1 MTGSKAT
8 GIVLALIC
16 IALACLPAAAHGAL
30 TPWRLDPRGGWEPL
44 EPVNPYATIQ
54 GGNPVSGWGNAGSSA
69 VQITARAEVAF
80 DVNRAELT
88 ADFAPTSREI
98 IESDPRLFVSP
109 LGRRLEWKVIL
120 TVRNPNDIPMHGA
133 KVQGSFGPAFRA
145 TLSGRSQGDARIAGE
160 DPRGMLP
167 MDASFVWD
175 VGDLGPNEAA
185 RAEISVVTRRD
196 SSGRQEFAQEGVY
209 PVDSG
214 FKLTYSLLGKAQVRN
229 TSPCSVI
236 ARVNPEALRPD
247 GGPYDVAQKPIEQDW
262 PFPERPFLE
271 RPVPVRPGLTNALPV
286 KLGVGGNVPIGGG
299 QGGIAPSVSVKQS
312 GELAHITRV
321 HGTGMFKV
329 IATGLSDNIGVED
342 DKFTVPAGEAAEWK
356 VEIWVEN
363 PYPQSPSVVQPQGQ
377 PEGWNGFIVTL
388 PFGADLAAEEI
399 GRSVYVPGNPDI
411 HDGVLKIVE
420 DYPAPGITR
429 IKVIWDWHQ
438 EKGYRFLP
446 GSKAYLSLKVTTG
459 GLPPS
464 SEDLVFCGRSIEDPI
479 NMEYNPV
486 GSGYWHQVPLDQ
498 ILIKS
503 AGEPHADVS
512 VTATRIDWRVRKPGT
527 YAALATTVTA
537 SGIGTLS
544 MQFSEFA
551 DLLGTDGVPGA
562 IAAFYGFGDDLAAA
576 EAGRWI
582 SAADLN
588 NTTRHIDLSE
598 PEPVLMWSKISVGEE
613 VSSAEYEN
621 EGVITFI
628 VSNTQIG
635 EGN

>member
-1 MTGSKAT
+1 MTGSKSW
-8 GIVLALIC
+8 GRILVLVCIV
-16 IALACLPAAAHGAL
+16 LACLPQVAIGAL
-30 TPWRLDPRGGWEPL
+30 TPWRLDPWGGWEAL

-54 GGNPVSGWGNAGSSA
+54 GANPVSGSGNAGSSA

-80 DVNRAELT
+80 DVTKAELT
-88 ADFAPTSREI
+88 ADFVPVSREI
-98 IESDPRLFVSP
+98 IESDPRLFVAP
-109 LGRRLEWKVIL
+109 LGRRLEWKIIL

-145 TLSGRSQGDARIAGE
+145 TLSGRSQGDARITGD

-167 MDASFVWD
+167 IDASFLWD
-175 VGDLGPNEAA
+175 IGDLGPNEAA
-185 RAEISVVTRRD
+185 RAEISVATRRD

-209 PVDSG
+209 PIDTG

-262 PFPERPFLE
+262 PFPERPFPE
-271 RPVPVRPGLTNALPV
+271 RPVPVRPGLTNPLPA
-286 KLGVGGNVPIGGG
+286 KPGVGGSVPIGAG

-312 GELAHITRV
+312 GEPAMITRAHHFV
-321 HGTGMFKV
+321 GENVDGSFMLV
-329 IATGLSDNIGVED
+329 ATGVSDNVGVED
-342 DKFTVPAGEAAEWK
+342 DKFTVPTGEEAEWI
-356 VEIWVEN
+356 VEIQVDNWESQPPSAVE
-363 PYPQSPSVVQPQGQ
+363 
-377 PEGWNGFIVTL
+377 WNGWTVTLLFGEHLTAEEIERVVTL
-388 PFGADLAAEEI
+388 PDPTVE
-399 GRSVYVPGNPDI
+399 N
-411 HDGVLKIVE
+411 DGELTIE
-420 DYPAPGITR
+420 TDYPEPGITR
-429 IKVIWDWHQ
+429 VRLIWRWQ
-438 EKGYRFLP
+438 QKANKKFVP
-446 GSKAYLSLKVTTG
+446 GSRAYLALKVKTN

-464 SEDLVFCGRSIEDPI
+464 EKNLIFCDSI

-486 GSGYWHQVPLDQ
+486 GSGYWHQVPLNQ

-512 VTATRIDWRVRKPGT
+512 VTATRLDWRVRKPGT

-551 DLLGTDGVPGA
+551 DLSSADGVLGT
-562 IAAFYGFGDDLAAA
+562 IAAFYGFGDDLATA
-576 EAGRWI
+576 EAGGWI
-582 SAADLN
+582 SALELN
-588 NTTRHIDLSE
+588 NKTRYIDLSE
-598 PEPVLMWSKISVGEE
+598 PVPVLMWSKISVGEE

>member
-1 MTGSKAT
+1 MTGSKSL
-8 GIVLALIC
+8 GRVLALVC
-16 IALACLPAAAHGAL
+16 IVLACLPAAAHGAL
-30 TPWRLDPRGGWEPL
+30 TPWRLDPWGGWEAL

-80 DVNRAELT
+80 DANKAELT
-88 ADFAPTSREI
+88 ADFVPVSREI
-98 IESDPRLFVSP
+98 IESDPRLFIAP

-145 TLSGRSQGDARIAGE
+145 TLSGRSQGDARITGD

-185 RAEISVVTRRD
+185 RAEISVATRRD

-262 PFPERPFLE
+262 PFPERPFPE
-271 RPVPVRPGLTNALPV
+271 RPVPVRPGPTNPLPA
-286 KLGVGGNVPIGGG
+286 KPGTGLP
-299 QGGIAPSVSVKQS
+299 AATEPPSVQNGKATIMRKAPELTAEQIAQLEESGDVIHKDPKGRFSVTAVGITDNINEVDGRFVVPQGEKAEWEVDLAVKNIFWLTPWS
-312 GELAHITRV
+312 SWEATLDFGPELKVELAEGSPSSNSAVTI
-321 HGTGMFKV
+321 
-329 IATGLSDNIGVED
+329 
-342 DKFTVPAGEAAEWK
+342 
-356 VEIWVEN
+356 VEN
-363 PYPQSPSVVQPQGQ
+363 PETGTLVVWRNKGALLAGRKATAKLKVSTRGPGHYEGPGQ
-377 PEGWNGFIVTL
+377 YVFAENIELNYSYCLIFIPVSDTV
-388 PFGADLAAEEI
+388 E
-399 GRSVYVPGNPDI
+399 
-411 HDGVLKIVE
+411 LKSINVDVE
-420 DYPAPGITR
+420 DA
-429 IKVIWDWHQ
+429 
-438 EKGYRFLP
+438 
-446 GSKAYLSLKVTTG
+446 
-459 GLPPS
+459 PPS
-464 SEDLVFCGRSIEDPI
+464 AEIS
-479 NMEYNPV
+479 
-486 GSGYWHQVPLDQ
+486 
-498 ILIKS
+498 
-503 AGEPHADVS
+503 VS
-512 VTATRIDWRVRKPGT
+512 ATRVDWRVRKPGT
-527 YAALATTVTA
+527 YAAEATTVTA
-537 SGIGTLS
+537 SGTGTLS
-544 MQFSEFA
+544 MQFSKFSDLSSA
-551 DLLGTDGVPGA
+551 DGVLGT
-562 IAAFYGFGDDLAAA
+562 IAAFYGFGDSLAAA
-576 EAGRWI
+576 EAGGWI
-582 SAADLN
+582 SAAELN
-588 NTTRHIDLSE
+588 NTTRYIDLSE